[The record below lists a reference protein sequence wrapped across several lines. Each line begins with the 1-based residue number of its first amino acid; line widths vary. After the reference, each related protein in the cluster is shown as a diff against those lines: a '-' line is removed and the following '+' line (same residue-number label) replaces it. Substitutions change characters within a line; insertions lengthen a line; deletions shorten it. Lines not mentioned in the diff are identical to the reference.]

1 MWFHVTHINNISG
14 TYYILEIPNINEKY
28 IILLSDFK
36 FISNIKPFKMRNFKS
51 TYEWGREAICLSFG
65 KNRMVSLGLNQKHLK
80 EYAEK
85 KKVNLKS
92 ENLLKPEGNKRNW
105 FPKDQ

>member
-1 MWFHVTHINNISG
+1 
-14 TYYILEIPNINEKY
+14 
-28 IILLSDFK
+28 
-36 FISNIKPFKMRNFKS
+36 MRNFKS